1 MDAPLKFL
9 HKDGL
14 KDDIKHGRSAQALEK
29 IRNRC
34 TITDKGCWE
43 YPGLNARG
51 YGELS
56 VNGKQRIAHRLTASL
71 TKPDFSRHMQVHHA
85 CSNRACCNPDHLR
98 IVTAHENTAEMMER
112 NHYLKRIADLE
123 SALSI
128 AAPDHPLLAA

>member
-9 HKDGL
+9 HKVGL